1 MAKQID
7 LLFGVKGGGAISGAS
22 GVEIK
27 KAIDSIVSELNKSS
41 STKILVS
48 IDEAPLKEQVK
59 RIKGMISDATLG
71 GASGS
76 SGSEKSGGSKNPPK
90 K

>member
-27 KAIDSIVSELNKSS
+27 KAIDSIVSELNRSS

-59 RIKGMISDATLG
+59 RIKAMLSDIALG
-71 GASGS
+71 GVSGS
-76 SGSEKSGGSKNPPK
+76 SGTGKRGG
-90 K
+90 